1 MGRMATLC
9 GRAAGVLAACVK
21 YGCIVHCSTEYVAD
35 VVICTGP
42 SMEPTISSHDVIVT
56 EKISPLRQRIAA
68 GDIVVVRSP
77 SSPRHNICKRVT
89 AVAGERVGARGQH
102 LVPRGHL
109 WLEGD
114 NAANSNDSRSFGA
127 VPAGLVRGRAL
138 LKLWP
143 PGDAGLFD
151 AHAWRRRPAPGGR
164 LGVCQTGVE
173 VTQCRGQAKRDGR
186 ICRETCPLVGSRCGP

>member
-1 MGRMATLC
+1 MVGEGNSGLLSAMERVAALC
-9 GRAAGVLAACVK
+9 GRAAGILTAAIK

-42 SMEPTISSHDVIVT
+42 SMEPTIYSHDVIVT

-77 SSPRHNICKRVT
+77 SAPRNNICKRVT
-89 AVAGERVGARGQH
+89 AVAGERAGTRGV

-114 NAANSNDSRSFGA
+114 NAANSNDSRNFGA
-127 VPAGLVRGRAL
+127 VPAGLVRGRAV

-143 PGDAGLFD
+143 PADAGWFD
-151 AHAWRRRPAPGGR
+151 SRGWRRQHGRRGAPA
-164 LGVCQTGVE
+164 
-173 VTQCRGQAKRDGR
+173 
-186 ICRETCPLVGSRCGP
+186 LVRTV